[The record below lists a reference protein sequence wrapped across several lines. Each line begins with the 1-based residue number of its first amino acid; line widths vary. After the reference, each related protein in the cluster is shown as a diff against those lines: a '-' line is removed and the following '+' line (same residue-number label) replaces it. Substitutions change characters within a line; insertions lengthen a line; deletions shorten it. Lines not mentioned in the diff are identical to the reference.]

1 MTSETAAGILRGD
14 HDDYLILIE
23 TGRASVNYSACSP
36 EVPGCVAVGDTIDR
50 TAWEMRAALVGHL
63 DVMLHSLATQAHAVC
78 RFASSRS
85 DQPYSISPPST
96 TRSRRR
102 SAGRRHLYSFS
113 LNNEFYG
120 GDVVKPDED

>member
-1 MTSETAAGILRGD
+1 LTSETAAGILRGD

-63 DVMLHSLATQAHAVC
+63 DVMWENGERMPRETGPGVLVEQ
-78 RFASSRS
+78 
-85 DQPYSISPPST
+85 
-96 TRSRRR
+96 
-102 SAGRRHLYSFS
+102 
-113 LNNEFYG
+113 
-120 GDVVKPDED
+120 

>member
-1 MTSETAAGILRGD
+1 MR
-14 HDDYLILIE
+14 
-23 TGRASVNYSACSP
+23 R
-36 EVPGCVAVGDTIDR
+36 VGDTIDR

-96 TRSRRR
+96 TRS
-102 SAGRRHLYSFS
+102 AGRRHLYSFS

-120 GDVVKPDED
+120 GDVVKPYED